1 MSKFLKVMIVL
12 LTIAAVAAPA
22 MAAEFTFH
30 GDLNNRFGLYTNQ
43 AGMFSGVENVNG
55 TNVSDND
62 VDEFFADFK
71 YRANTTAATNDGAV
85 KGVLALEIGGIQY
98 GTSPAGDYSG
108 DGVKFEVRKAY
119 TQFKLP
125 NSDNS
130 LSMGLQALT
139 INKFVWWE
147 TVPSVQYRGK
157 AGALDYKLAWARGNE
172 VLNTS
177 SDDNLF
183 KDADALVFRA
193 DMKPADNVKA
203 GAFLLYQRKENA
215 DNFTYNADDGGTQG
229 AKSANSGGFYEIKQ
243 IEETDYDIYTIGTD
257 GKFTAGNLFVNW
269 DLIYQGGSVDE
280 IRSFTAAN
288 TFTNAANQDVSSYFL
303 HADAGIKVGKAT
315 FTYTGWIASGD
326 DDDTDDE
333 INNYLATDVDR
344 ADSVIFFE
352 GGYTDDDYFTEAP
365 YILNKGLIL
374 NKIAADLKVS
384 KKTTV
389 GGALL
394 YLMTAEDLANG
405 ESALGTEI
413 DAYVS
418 HELYPNV
425 EVALNAGYLVADDG
439 MNNFVVGGAEAEN
452 PYRVTSRIR
461 YKF

>member
-1 MSKFLKVMIVL
+1 MSKFLKVMIALVA
-12 LTIAAVAAPA
+12 IAAVAAPA

-43 AGMFSGVENVNG
+43 AGMFHGVEAVQG
-55 TNVSDND
+55 TPTSDKD
-62 VDEFFADFK
+62 VEEFFADFK

-85 KGVLALEIGGIQY
+85 KGVLALEIGGIQF
-98 GTSPAGDYSG
+98 GTEPAGDYSG
-108 DGVKFEVRKAY
+108 DGISFEVRTAY

-125 NSDNS
+125 GSDNS
-130 LSMGLQALT
+130 LSVGLQALT
-139 INKFVWWE
+139 LNSFVWWE
-147 TVPSVQYRGK
+147 TVPSVQYMGK
-157 AGALDYKLAWARGNE
+157 AGALDYKLAWARGRE
-172 VLNTS
+172 VFNS
-177 SDDNLF
+177 NNNDDLF
-183 KDADALVFRA
+183 ADNDAFVLRG
-193 DMKPADNVKA
+193 DMKPVDNVKA
-203 GAFLLYQRKENA
+203 GAFILYQRASSLAAGN
-215 DNFTYNADDGGTQG
+215 DSDLG
-229 AKSANSGGFYEIKQ
+229 AGYEIKQ
-243 IEETDYDIYTIGTD
+243 FGDGDYDIYTIGTD

-288 TFTNAANQDVSSYFL
+288 TFTNVADQDVSAYFL
-303 HADAGIKVGKAT
+303 HADVGINVGKAT

-326 DDDTDDE
+326 DDNTDDE
-333 INNYLATDVDR
+333 INNFLATDVDR

-384 KKTTV
+384 DKTTL

-405 ESALGTEI
+405 EDTLGTEV

-418 HELYPNV
+418 HMLYPNV
-425 EVALNAGYLVADDG
+425 EVALNGGYLFADDG
-439 MNNFVVGGAEAEN
+439 MKNFSSTGTSDDV
-452 PYRVTSRIR
+452 YRITSRIR